1 MDSLFHQLSE
11 EIILLQFDTA
21 TEDTKTIIDAL
32 QPRRMLGKFYWIP
45 KTKRTYEKLVTL
57 GFDATSYDDLI
68 AMVFSSSAD
77 GNVTA
82 RSILRS
88 FFK

>member
-1 MDSLFHQLSE
+1 MDLLFQQLSE

-21 TEDTKTIIDAL
+21 TEDTKAIVDAL
-32 QPRRMLGKFYWIP
+32 QPHHMLGKFYWIP
-45 KTKRTYEKLVTL
+45 KTKRTYEKLLML
-57 GFDATSYDDLI
+57 GFDASSYDDLI
-68 AMVFSSSAD
+68 AMVFGNSAD
-77 GNVTA
+77 GNVRA

>member
-1 MDSLFHQLSE
+1 MDTLFQQLSE

-21 TEDTKTIIDAL
+21 NEDTKLLVDAL
-32 QPRRMLGKFYWIP
+32 QPHHMLGKFYWIP
-45 KTKRTYEKLVTL
+45 KTKRTYEKLLIL
-57 GFDATSYDDLI
+57 GFDIASYDDLI

-77 GNVTA
+77 GNIKA
-82 RSILRS
+82 QSILRS